1 MSSPRRRRS
10 LVIDG
15 YILYKVSNFDNLENL
30 IIFSITDQSKEFETN
45 MFLCTLNMMC
55 HMNFPDFFLI
65 QVGILRL
72 YDLTFLLMLP
82 FLSLFLYN
90 FVDL

>member
-1 MSSPRRRRS
+1 MKTGTSYVC
-10 LVIDG
+10 LLLVEGGHYIVIDG

-30 IIFSITDQSKEFETN
+30 IIFSITDQSKELETN

-72 YDLTFLLMLP
+72 
-82 FLSLFLYN
+82 
-90 FVDL
+90 